1 MPSLLVAAPVHTLS
15 VVVMVAIPSSS
26 CPGAYTQRGGYGVPS
41 LLVAARCI
49 HSAWW
54 LWCTIPSSS
63 CPGAY
68 TQRGGYGVPSLLVA
82 APVHT
87 LSVVVMVCHPF

>member
-1 MPSLLVAAPVHTLS
+1 MPSLLVAAPVHILS

-26 CPGAYTQRGGYGVPS
+26 CPVHTLSVVVM
-41 LLVAARCI
+41 VA
-49 HSAWW
+49 
-54 LWCTIPSSS
+54 IPSSS

>member
-1 MPSLLVAAPVHTLS
+1 MPSLLVAAQ
-15 VVVMVAIPSSS
+15 
-26 CPGAYTQRGGYGVPS
+26 Y
-41 LLVAARCI
+41 I

-54 LWCTIPSSS
+54 LWCAIPSSS
-63 CPGAY
+63 NPGAY

-87 LSVVVMVCHPF
+87 LSVVVMVYHPF

>member
-15 VVVMVAIPSSS
+15 VVVMV
-26 CPGAYTQRGGYGVPS
+26 
-41 LLVAARCI
+41 
-49 HSAWW
+49 
-54 LWCTIPSSS
+54 TIPSSS

-82 APVHT
+82 TPVHT
-87 LSVVVMVCHPF
+87 LSVVVMVYHPF

>member
-26 CPGAYTQRGGYGVPS
+26 CSGAYTQ
-41 LLVAARCI
+41 
-49 HSAWW
+49 H
-54 LWCTIPSSS
+54 
-63 CPGAY
+63 
-68 TQRGGYGVPSLLVA
+68 GGYGVPSLLVA